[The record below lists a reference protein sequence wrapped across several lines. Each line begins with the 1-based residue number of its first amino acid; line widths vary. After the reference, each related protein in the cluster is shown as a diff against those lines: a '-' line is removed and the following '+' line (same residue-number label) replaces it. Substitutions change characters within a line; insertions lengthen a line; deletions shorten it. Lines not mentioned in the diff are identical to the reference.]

1 MPIRLNL
8 LAEDQAA
15 EEMRRRDPVKRALWL
30 GGLLVAA
37 TLVWSG
43 ALQLRTLAVNVQL
56 SRLENDIAT
65 RTNDFQEVLQ
75 MQNRTREIE
84 TRLAA
89 LHQLATNRFLNGN
102 LLNALQQTV
111 VNDVELTRLKVDQS
125 YVVTE
130 ATKDK
135 TSSGGRV
142 IRGKPATCT
151 EKIVLTLEARDH
163 SPNPGDQINPYK
175 QTLAAHPYFQSLLGH
190 TNEVRLVA
198 LSAPTTT
205 PEGRTFVQFTLECR
219 LPEVTR

>member
-30 GGLLVAA
+30 GGLLLAA

-43 ALQLRTLAVNVQL
+43 ALQVRTLAMGAQL
-56 SRLENDIAT
+56 TRLEKDIAT
-65 RTNDFQEVLQ
+65 RTNDFQEVLA
-75 MQNRTREIE
+75 MQNRTRDIE
-84 TRLAA
+84 SRLAA
-89 LHQLATNRFLNGN
+89 LHRLATNRFLNGN
-102 LLNALQQTV
+102 LLNALQQTIV
-111 VNDVELTRLKVDQS
+111 DGVELTRLKVDQA

-135 TSSGGRV
+135 TSPGGRV

-151 EKIVLTLEARDH
+151 EKIVLTLEARDL

-175 QTLAAHPYFQSLLGH
+175 QALAAHPYFLSVLGR

-198 LSAPTTT
+198 LSAPTTS
-205 PEGRTFVQFTLECR
+205 PDGRTFVQFSLECR

>member
-30 GGLLVAA
+30 SGLLVAA
-37 TLVWSG
+37 VLVWSA
-43 ALQLRTLAVNVQL
+43 ALQVRTLAVGAQL

-65 RTNDFQEVLQ
+65 RTNDFHDVLQ
-75 MQNRTREIE
+75 MQNQKRDIE
-84 TRLAA
+84 SRLAA

-102 LLNALQQTV
+102 LLNALQQTIV
-111 VNDVELTRLKVDQS
+111 EGVELTRLKVDQT
-125 YVVTE
+125 YVMTE

-135 TSSGGRV
+135 TSAGGRV

-151 EKIVLTLEARDH
+151 EKIVLTLEARDY

-175 QTLAAHPYFQSLLGH
+175 QALAAHPYFQSVLGR

-198 LSAPTTT
+198 LSAPTST
-205 PEGRTFVQFTLECR
+205 PEGRAFVQFTLECR

>member
-43 ALQLRTLAVNVQL
+43 TLQLRTLAVGAHL
-56 SRLENDIAT
+56 SRLEGDIAT
-65 RTNDFQEVLQ
+65 RTNDFQEVLG
-75 MQNRTREIE
+75 MQNRIREIE
-84 TRLAA
+84 SRLGA

-111 VNDVELTRLKVDQS
+111 VDGVELTRLKVDQT

-135 TSSGGRV
+135 TAGGRTV
-142 IRGKPATCT
+142 RGKPATAT
-151 EKIVLTLEARDH
+151 EKIVITLEARDL

-175 QTLAAHPYFQSLLGH
+175 QALAAHPYFQSLLGR